1 MSLLRQIGT
10 WRHVFKLDPNRPLS
24 DAALECICTSKTDAI
39 IIGGTDG
46 ITYENTHLLW
56 QRVKSYEIPC
66 VQEISTFSA
75 ILLGCEGYLIPSVLN
90 TEDAYWL
97 KGAHYEAIRTYGDLI
112 PWEKVA
118 GQGYVILNPEAKVS
132 RLTHCNTNLSTEDLI
147 AYARLSDQL
156 FHLPIFYIEY
166 SGTYGQIEMVRAAR
180 RGLRKA
186 RLFYGGGIR
195 TQTQAEEMATW
206 ADTIVIG
213 NLVYED
219 LKQALASVAWVK
231 ETAQRK

>member
-75 ILLGCEGYLIPSVLN
+75 ILLGCEGYLIP
-90 TEDAYWL
+90 
-97 KGAHYEAIRTYGDLI
+97 
-112 PWEKVA
+112 
-118 GQGYVILNPEAKVS
+118 
-132 RLTHCNTNLSTEDLI
+132 
-147 AYARLSDQL
+147 
-156 FHLPIFYIEY
+156 
-166 SGTYGQIEMVRAAR
+166 
-180 RGLRKA
+180 
-186 RLFYGGGIR
+186 
-195 TQTQAEEMATW
+195 
-206 ADTIVIG
+206 
-213 NLVYED
+213 
-219 LKQALASVAWVK
+219 
-231 ETAQRK
+231 